1 MDHFSPRLGSGL
13 QSPRSSR
20 VSSKR
25 FLEPGPSADRGCQGG
40 DRGRLGPERDQ
51 FAEGPWLVIRV
62 QLEREGWNPS
72 QIEMLHGQ
80 LRQGWSLAMAK
91 ANVAQLSGHC
101 PIKARTVR

>member
-1 MDHFSPRLGSGL
+1 M
-13 QSPRSSR
+13 
-20 VSSKR
+20 
-25 FLEPGPSADRGCQGG
+25 
-40 DRGRLGPERDQ
+40 
-51 FAEGPWLVIRV
+51 IRV